1 LPDGQDIIPLIN
13 GCVKANRDSQREF
26 YKQFYSF
33 AMAVCTRYCSRKDDV
48 LEVVNDSF
56 LKIFNELHQFKPR
69 YQDYEGSLKGWMRR
83 IIINTSIDHYR
94 RNKKHQLVV
103 EIDTSHATTI
113 EVADTSIDK
122 ISHKEIMEIIQRLS
136 PVYRTVFNLFVID
149 GYKHEEIAA
158 MLGISEGTSKSNLS
172 KAKMN
177 IQKMLKEAE
186 AKYYG
191 QKAV

>member
-1 LPDGQDIIPLIN
+1 MPDGQDIIPLIN
-13 GCVKANRDSQREF
+13 GCAKANRDSQREF
-26 YKQFYSF
+26 YKQFYGF
-33 AMAVCTRYCSRKDDV
+33 AMAVCTRYCSTKDDV

-56 LKIFNELHQFKPR
+56 LKVFNELHRFKPQH
-69 YQDYEGSLKGWMRR
+69 QDYEASLKGWMRR
-83 IIINTSIDHYR
+83 IMINTSIDHYR
-94 RNKKHQLVV
+94 KNKKHHLVV
-103 EIDTSHATTI
+103 EIDTSHQTTI
-113 EVADTSIDK
+113 DVAATSIEK

-172 KAKMN
+172 KAKIN

-191 QKAV
+191 QEAV